1 MKMKKLLLEARK
13 KEKKNW
19 PLLYS
24 GRKFGNPMAAFTQKI
39 KNMLNKLADLA
50 KDISQNT
57 KSAKLFLLAMC
68 KRGRYKEKGTIQ
80 LLSKL
85 EQKYKRSFWAF

>member
-1 MKMKKLLLEARK
+1 MKRKKLLLEARK
-13 KEKKNW
+13 KEKKKNW

-57 KSAKLFLLAMC
+57 KSPNLFLLAM
-68 KRGRYKEKGTIQ
+68 
-80 LLSKL
+80 
-85 EQKYKRSFWAF
+85 

>member
-1 MKMKKLLLEARK
+1 MKARKAFKETSVKAWMKMKKLLLEARK
-13 KEKKNW
+13 KEKKNC

-50 KDISQNT
+50 KDIS
-57 KSAKLFLLAMC
+57 
-68 KRGRYKEKGTIQ
+68 
-80 LLSKL
+80 
-85 EQKYKRSFWAF
+85 